1 MDLELGAGCD
11 SDVKHVSQ
19 WGEDKK
25 LSPLQ
30 GLLAGLLHCTA
41 TQVAD
46 LLIFLLLHNTG
57 RVDVGSK
64 DSGTAHMQ
72 PSCFLSY
79 ASKLSQPPI
88 NHQLK
93 LDVWTKAIGPFEQ

>member
-30 GLLAGLLHCTA
+30 GLLAGWAGLLHCTT

-46 LLIFLLLHNTG
+46 QLIFLLLHNTG

-79 ASKLSQPPI
+79 TSKLS
-88 NHQLK
+88 
-93 LDVWTKAIGPFEQ
+93 